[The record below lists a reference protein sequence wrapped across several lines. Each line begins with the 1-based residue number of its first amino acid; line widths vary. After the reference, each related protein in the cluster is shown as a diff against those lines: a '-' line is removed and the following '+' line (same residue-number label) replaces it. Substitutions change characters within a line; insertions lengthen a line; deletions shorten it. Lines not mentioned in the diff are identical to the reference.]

1 MGQLS
6 HELQIIVGL
15 ALAIGIA
22 LAGGLIAHQLRQSPL
37 VGYLLAGMIVGPFTP
52 GFVLDRTQ
60 ISALAEVGVIFLM
73 FALGI
78 EFSLKELARV
88 KGPAI
93 FGTVAQVLL
102 LIGSGFFFGKL
113 LGWPAG
119 QSLFYGGVISIS
131 STMVILKTL
140 MSRGEMESNH
150 GRLLLGMLVVQ
161 DLAAVVLILLLPK
174 VASGALDAAAWKE
187 LALVTVKA
195 ALFIAVTLALGTRVV
210 PRLMGR
216 IGLLRSNELFLLTAV
231 FLALGSAATSAWLGL
246 SPALGAFMA
255 GLLLT
260 ETEFEHRVLSE
271 MVPMRD
277 LFATLFFVAMGMLVD
292 VKFVVQNAWIVLL
305 AAAFVMAAKALLTGG
320 VLLPFR
326 LGGKTTLFTSLGMIS
341 LGEFSY
347 VLAQAG
353 RSAGVLSADAH
364 NLIIAASLPTILLT
378 PAAFHIAPRAASY
391 LTGLPVI
398 GKLLASPM
406 RTKIKPAE
414 LVQVLAEPHA
424 IVLGYGRVG
433 RRVARGLKRAGLPV
447 IVIEQDW
454 HLVRELRRDQIAAI
468 YGDGSNSFVLEAAHP
483 ENARIVVVTL
493 PDFGGTRAAVQNAHR
508 SNPEALI
515 VARAQ
520 RSTDDVKL
528 REAGATAVVVPEH
541 AGAFM
546 LLEETLLLLGLSD
559 QPIFTGTASLARKIE
574 AEKIASRAA
583 E

>member
-1 MGQLS
+1 MEQLS
-6 HELQIIVGL
+6 HELQLIIGL
-15 ALAIGIA
+15 AIAIGIA

-52 GFVLDRTQ
+52 GFVLDRSQ
-60 ISALAEVGVIFLM
+60 IAALAEVGVIFLM

-93 FGTVAQVLL
+93 LGTVAQVLL
-102 LIGSGFFFGKL
+102 LIGADYFFAKL
-113 LGWPAG
+113 LGWPVG
-119 QSLFYGGVISIS
+119 QCIFFGGVVSIS

-140 MSRGEMESNH
+140 MARGEVTSNH
-150 GRLLLGMLVVQ
+150 GHLLLGMLVVQ
-161 DLAAVVLILLLPK
+161 DLAVVVLILLLPK
-174 VASGALDAAAWKE
+174 LAGGDLDAAAWRE
-187 LALVTVKA
+187 LAIVGIKA
-195 ALFIAVTLALGTRVV
+195 ILFIAVTLVLGTRFV

-216 IGLLRSNELFLLTAV
+216 VGLLRSNELFLLTAV
-231 FLALGSAATSAWLGL
+231 FLALGSAAASAWLGL

-292 VKFVVQNAWIVLL
+292 VKFVLDNWWLVLL
-305 AAAFVMAAKALLTGG
+305 CAAFVMTVKALFTAG

-326 LGGKTTLFTSLGMIS
+326 LGGKTTLFASLGMIS
-341 LGEFSY
+341 IGEFSY

-364 NLIIAASLPTILLT
+364 NLIIATSLPTILLT
-378 PAAFHIAPRAASY
+378 PAAFHIAPRVANA
-391 LTGLPVI
+391 LAQWPLI
-398 GKLLASPM
+398 GKLLAPPV
-406 RTKIKPAE
+406 RTRIKPEELTKIC
-414 LVQVLAEPHA
+414 AEPHA

-433 RRVARGLKRAGLPV
+433 RRVARGLKRAGLSV

-454 HLVRELRRDQIAAI
+454 HLVRELRRDKIAAI
-468 YGDGSNSFVLEAAHP
+468 YGDASYPSVLEAAHP

-493 PDFGGTRAAVQNAHR
+493 PDFGATRAVVQNAHR
-508 SNPEALI
+508 ANPNTLI

-520 RSTDDVKL
+520 RGTDDVKL
-528 REAGATAVVVPEH
+528 REAGATTVVVPEH

-559 QPIFTGTASLARKIE
+559 QPIFTGTATLSRKIE
-574 AEKIASRAA
+574 MEQALAQTME
-583 E
+583 

>member
-1 MGQLS
+1 MEQLS

-15 ALAIGIA
+15 AAAIGIA
-22 LAGGLIAHQLRQSPL
+22 LAGGLIAHKLRQSPL

-52 GFVLDRTQ
+52 GLVLDRTQ
-60 ISALAEVGVIFLM
+60 IAALAEVGVIFLM

-93 FGTVAQVLL
+93 LGTIAQVLL
-102 LIGSGFFFGKL
+102 LIGAGTFFGRL

-119 QSLFYGGVISIS
+119 QSLFFGGVISIS
-131 STMVILKTL
+131 STMVILKSL
-140 MSRGEMESNH
+140 MGRGEVGANH

-174 VASGALDAAAWKE
+174 VAGGALDAAAWKE

-195 ALFIAVTLALGTRVV
+195 ALFIAVTLALGARFV

-292 VKFVVQNAWIVLL
+292 VKFVIHHWWLVLL

-353 RSAGVLSADAH
+353 RSAGVLDADAH

-378 PAAFHIAPRAASY
+378 PAAFHVAPRVANY
-391 LTGLPVI
+391 LTQLPVI

-406 RTKIKPAE
+406 RMKIKPEE
-414 LVQVLAEPHA
+414 LQQVLAEPHA

-454 HLVRELRRDQIAAI
+454 HLVRELRRDHIAAI
-468 YGDGSNSFVLEAAHP
+468 YGDGSYPSVLEAAHP
-483 ENARIVVVTL
+483 EKARIVVVTL

-508 SNPEALI
+508 ANPEALI

-520 RSTDDVKL
+520 RGTDDVKL
-528 REAGATAVVVPEH
+528 REAGATTVVVPEH

-574 AEKIASRAA
+574 AEKAITQAA